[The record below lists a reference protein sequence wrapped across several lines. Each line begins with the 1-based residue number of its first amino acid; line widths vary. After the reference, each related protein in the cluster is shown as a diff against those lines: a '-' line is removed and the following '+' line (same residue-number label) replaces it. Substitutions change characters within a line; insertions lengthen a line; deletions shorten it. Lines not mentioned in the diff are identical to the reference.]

1 MDSIQ
6 TYRLIIK
13 PPEPVDAEALVALVN
28 NWEVVKWLANVPYPY
43 NISHGINYVKNS
55 KHNIEMGSQ
64 YNCSIFLQDD
74 LVGGIGLYLQD
85 NNIYE
90 LGYWLGEEHWGQGIA
105 TEASR
110 AMLSFGFNELN
121 QTRIEAGYG
130 DGNDASANVLKKLG
144 FVNLGE
150 TMRFCKSHNKEMK
163 EHLVYLELER
173 FQNLS

>member
-1 MDSIQ
+1 M
-6 TYRLIIK
+6 
-13 PPEPVDAEALVALVN
+13 
-28 NWEVVKWLANVPYPY
+28 NWV
-43 NISHGINYVKNS
+43 
-55 KHNIEMGSQ
+55 
-64 YNCSIFLQDD
+64 
-74 LVGGIGLYLQD
+74 
-85 NNIYE
+85 
-90 LGYWLGEEHWGQGIA
+90 
-105 TEASR
+105 EASR

-150 TMRFCKSHNKEMK
+150 TMRLCKSHNKEMK

>member
-1 MDSIQ
+1 
-6 TYRLIIK
+6 
-13 PPEPVDAEALVALVN
+13 
-28 NWEVVKWLANVPYPY
+28 
-43 NISHGINYVKNS
+43 
-55 KHNIEMGSQ
+55 
-64 YNCSIFLQDD
+64 
-74 LVGGIGLYLQD
+74 LVGGIGLDLQEND
-85 NNIYE
+85 IYE

-150 TMRFCKSHNKEMK
+150 TMRLDFRTFLKTFNNSTSFSLCSFIVLIW
-163 EHLVYLELER
+163 HLLR
-173 FQNLS
+173 